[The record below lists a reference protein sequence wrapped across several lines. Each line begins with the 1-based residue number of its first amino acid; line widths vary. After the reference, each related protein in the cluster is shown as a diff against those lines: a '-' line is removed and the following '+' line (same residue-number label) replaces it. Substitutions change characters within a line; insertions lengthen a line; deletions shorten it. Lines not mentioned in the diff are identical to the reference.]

1 LEVAERQP
9 VQIQRRWKQ
18 WISTK
23 PYIAKI

>member
-18 WISTK
+18 WISIK
-23 PYIAKI
+23 PYMAKI